1 MKKTYLNRLI
11 CLVFSLVLIV
21 FLIGCQGAPLGAK
34 SAEFFALDTVINLT
48 AYADNPEACIEAGKA
63 EIKRLE
69 SLLSVTK
76 KDSDIF
82 EINNSEGEEIEV
94 SAETYKLLEK
104 ASEISSI
111 TSGKFDPTLR
121 NLSSLWGFGTEN
133 AHVPTQ
139 SEIDSSL
146 KTVGI
151 ENLVLSKNKV
161 KLLNNTKVDLGG
173 IAKGYIADKAAE
185 AMINAGMSYGIIN
198 LGGNV
203 RAVGAKQ
210 DKAPWKIGVKYP
222 DTNAH
227 FLIVECED
235 ISIVTS
241 GGYQRKFTENSKTY
255 HHILN
260 PETGYPA
267 DSDIKSVTVI
277 GKDGTLC
284 DGLSTALFVGG
295 SEFSKE
301 LCQDNKNFDIIILTE
316 NDEILASGNLRGR
329 LTLESPY
336 QNMKITYIDSAE

>member
-11 CLVFSLVLIV
+11 CLVLSLVLII
-21 FLIGCQGAPLGAK
+21 FLTGCQGAPLGSK
-34 SAEFFALDTVINLT
+34 TDEFFALDTVINLT
-48 AYADNPEACIEAGKA
+48 AYAENPEACIEAGKA
-63 EIKRLE
+63 EIRRLE

-76 KDSDIF
+76 KGSDIF
-82 EINNSEGEEIEV
+82 KINNSEGEEIKV
-94 SAETYKLLEK
+94 SAEPYQLLEK
-104 ASEISSI
+104 ALEISSL

-139 SEIDSSL
+139 SEIDNSI

-151 ENLVLSKNKV
+151 ENIVLSKNKV
-161 KLLNNTKVDLGG
+161 KLLNNTKIDLGG

-203 RAVGAKQ
+203 RTVGAKQ

-222 DTNAH
+222 DANSH
-227 FLIVECED
+227 FLIIECED

-241 GGYQRKFTENSKTY
+241 GGYQRKFNQNSKTY

-301 LCQDNKNFDIIILTE
+301 LCQDNKSFDIIILTE
-316 NDEILASGNLRGR
+316 NDEILASENLRGR

-336 QNMKITYIDSAE
+336 QNMKITYIDTAE

>member
-11 CLVFSLVLIV
+11 CLVLSLVLII
-21 FLIGCQGAPLGAK
+21 FLTGCQGAPLGSK
-34 SAEFFALDTVINLT
+34 TDEFFALDTVINLT

-82 EINNSEGEEIEV
+82 KINNSEGEEIKV
-94 SAETYKLLEK
+94 SAETYQLLEK
-104 ASEISSI
+104 ALEISSL

-139 SEIDSSL
+139 SEIDNSI

-151 ENLVLSKNKV
+151 ENIVLSKNKV
-161 KLLNNTKVDLGG
+161 KLLNNTKIDLGG
-173 IAKGYIADKAAE
+173 IAKGYIADIAAE

-203 RAVGAKQ
+203 RTVDAKQ

-222 DTNAH
+222 DANSH
-227 FLIVECED
+227 FLIIECED

-241 GGYQRKFTENSKTY
+241 GGYQRKFNQNSKTY

-301 LCQDNKNFDIIILTE
+301 LCQDNKSFDIIILTE
-316 NDEILASGNLRGR
+316 NDEILASENLRGR

-336 QNMKITYIDSAE
+336 QNMKITYIDTAE